1 MRTITHTLTYFLWL
15 SIWVVGWVGRS
26 RDVAVRVGVAAAVC
40 MYVVMVRARFYVRF
54 LARLHLILIF
64 DFYILCLYT
73 IRSICALIDRFGFR
87 F

>member
-1 MRTITHTLTYFLWL
+1 
-15 SIWVVGWVGRS
+15 
-26 RDVAVRVGVAAAVC
+26 